1 MTSYK
6 VRASLPGSKGKIRCE
21 VGKVATR
28 EEQFAIQNKLKLY
41 IESNRDLMNAE
52 NFKDSCKSYVEEN
65 DLIRKGHSCEHCNK
79 LFTISKSYMNH
90 LIWCSGQS
98 SSKKKKQKPASGS
111 GWSKGSDS
119 GYASDFKFF
128 ITGTVFMSL
137 LFENDLRLRFQHAVP
152 DEVVEKCYENLIR
165 ILSNPMNHE
174 LELDIENAIVLEFEK
189 VIGFRQCRKMKRLFM
204 GGKMKFPESDRALLD
219 PESCQITAL
228 VQTKKTFHRNELKSM
243 FNQHCAHI
251 VAHVQHNLQDVVDF
265 ENVASLKHMDF
276 ETTYEVPVLVSI
288 ASSWINIMY
297 APEGISGS
305 TIKAISLGQ
314 YGETELTLF
323 IEIEKRGRKWF
334 NVHSTEDLKDILFM
348 FFWAMERSSNVNNE
362 TLA

>member
-6 VRASLPGSKGKIRCE
+6 VRASLPGSKGEIRCE

-28 EEQFAIQNKLKLY
+28 EEQLDIQSKLKLY
-41 IESNRDLMNAE
+41 IESNKDSMNAE
-52 NFKDSCKSYVEEN
+52 NFKESCKSFVEEN

-79 LFTISKSYMNH
+79 LFTISKSYMTH

-98 SSKKKKQKPASGS
+98 SSNSKKKKQKPASGS
-111 GWSKGSDS
+111 GWSKGSES
-119 GYASDFKFF
+119 GYASDFKFC

-152 DEVVEKCYENLIR
+152 AEGVQKCHENLIR
-165 ILSNPMNHE
+165 ILANPMNHE

-189 VIGFRQCRKMKRLFM
+189 VIGFCQCRKMKRLFM
-204 GGKMKFPESDRALLD
+204 GGEMKFAESDRAFLD
-219 PESCQITAL
+219 RESDRVAAL
-228 VQTKKTFHRNELKSM
+228 VQTKKTFDRNDLKSM

-251 VAHVQHNLQDVVDF
+251 VAHVQHNLRDVVDF
-265 ENVASLKHMDF
+265 ETVASLKHMDF
-276 ETTYEVPVLVSI
+276 ETRYEVPVLVSI

-305 TIKAISLGQ
+305 TIKAISLGR
-314 YGETELTLF
+314 YGETELTPF
-323 IEIEKRGRKWF
+323 IEIEKCGRKWF
-334 NVHSTEDLKDILFM
+334 NVHSEEDLKDILFM
-348 FFWAMERSSNVNNE
+348 IFWAMERSSNVNDDI
-362 TLA
+362 